1 MHSVSHTQNP
11 AVHRNSRTIEY
22 VNQLWNSYLLLIVS
36 LSILDLD
43 RKWRR
48 GKTTHGNQHRIN
60 LKESAMLDA
69 WILMNTI

>member
-22 VNQLWNSYLLLIVS
+22 VNQLWNSYLLLTVS

-60 LKESAMLDA
+60 LKESAMVDA